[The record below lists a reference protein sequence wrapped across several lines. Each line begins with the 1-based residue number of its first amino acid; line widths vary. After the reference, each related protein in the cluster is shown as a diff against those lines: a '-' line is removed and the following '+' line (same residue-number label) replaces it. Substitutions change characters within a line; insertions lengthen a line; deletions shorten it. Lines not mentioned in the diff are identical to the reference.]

1 MIFYKLFFVLCL
13 FFSCNKE
20 NYVKTYTLP
29 KNKPILN
36 IPNNKEE
43 IEIPFSWTI
52 PESWSV
58 GNPSSMRLATYSASY
73 PKGVA
78 DVSITNF
85 SGDGGGIL
93 ANVNR
98 WRRQL
103 NLEPQSLDEINN
115 LMLSE
120 TSGLGEYK
128 YIKIVNYEEQSSA
141 FLCAILAIKN
151 STLFIKLNA
160 SLEGINYLEQ
170 EFVSFCSSFK

>member
-1 MIFYKLFFVLCL
+1 MANNTI
-13 FFSCNKE
+13 
-20 NYVKTYTLP
+20 
-29 KNKPILN
+29 
-36 IPNNKEE
+36 NKEE

-120 TSGLGEYK
+120 TSGLGEYN
-128 YIKIVNYEEQSSA
+128 YIKIVNYEDQSSA
-141 FLCAILAIKN
+141 FLCAIIAIKN

-170 EFVSFCSSFK
+170 EFVSFCSSFNYSHAVFCPKSLKYMPMKLTYSFPDIPGLLSK